1 VGHYSP
7 VHVDVIVVTEVSELF
22 SGELSVVVDN
32 DRIWYPETE
41 NDIFDEIYG
50 LLRADLS

>member
-1 VGHYSP
+1 VGHYSL
-7 VHVDVIVVTEVSELF
+7 VHADVIVVTEVSELF
-22 SGELSVVVDN
+22 SSELSVIVDN
-32 DRIWYPETE
+32 DRIWYPKME